1 MQFLMDDGDAG
12 GLALARR
19 LEDSRNA
26 VHPEA
31 PAVRRIVARE
41 DLEQRGLARA
51 VFAHEGADLAA
62 RDGKRN
68 ILQSHHGRKDL
79 ADGGV
84 LEQRR
89 HAASSRSTGR
99 KFSRV
104 IMIPLRYLTPAAS
117 PPWPIPPYPPH
128 PLPLPP

>member
-19 LEDSRNA
+19 LEDSRDA

-31 PAVRRIVARE
+31 AAVRRVVARE

-51 VFAHEGADLAA
+51 VFAHEGADFAA

-68 ILQSHHGRKDL
+68 VLQSHHGRKDL

-89 HAASSRSTGR
+89 HAASSRSSGR
-99 KFSRV
+99 KLSPV
-104 IMIPLRYLTPAAS
+104 IMNPLVDVTGGGPTPRTIHS
-117 PPWPIPPYPPH
+117 YIVEVVS
-128 PLPLPP
+128 

>member
-26 VHPEA
+26 VHPQA
-31 PAVRRIVARE
+31 AAVRRIVARE

-51 VFAHEGADLAA
+51 GFAHEGADFAA

-68 ILQSHHGRKDL
+68 VLQGHHGRKDL

-89 HAASSRSTGR
+89 HAASSRSSGR
-99 KFSRV
+99 KLSRC
-104 IMIPLRYLTPAAS
+104 IMIPLVYVLVGCLSAWTIQAHIDES
-117 PPWPIPPYPPH
+117 V
-128 PLPLPP
+128 